1 MIQEGRRKFLR
12 FLGAS
17 AVAAPVAAKEAAIA
31 MGLTNGVGGS
41 MIGAP
46 IGSLAP
52 MSGAG
57 AMRNGF
63 DPFYAASEV
72 ARLKKQIDGLLTD
85 DARDKARR
93 EARGSSLVLDPD
105 IAAMRSL
112 SPAAARR
119 LQVERNIGRRIDSER
134 SWIETQIANLLG
146 SGP

>member
-52 MSGAG
+52 MSGAKG
-57 AMRNGF
+57 NGF